1 MDTLII
7 PTYPCHSCS
16 YFEELVC
23 MSCEKYKDYMDATDA
38 IRQKYGKD
46 VGATVEMI
54 AEVKDNILALQ
65 ARVERLTKSLEKEF
79 IVK

>member
-16 YFEELVC
+16 YFDELVC
-23 MSCEKYKDYMDATDA
+23 MSCEKHKDYLDATYA
-38 IRQKYGKD
+38 IRQKYGED

-54 AEVKDNILALQ
+54 AEARNTILSLQ
-65 ARVERLTKSLEKEF
+65 ARVERLTKNLEKEF